1 MEALERKLAAHHAAK
16 EAVEASAAA
25 AAEAAAAGGGD
36 RGSGSGKGRG
46 GGKDGAISDGTDQG
60 DGSSADQTVPGW
72 VKKSKTFGARLA
84 KGGFAGLFDTEDTL
98 VASLAHDWGWASENK
113 IEEYIIKHDA
123 GGKEDPNGALDR
135 VKGVLQELYGTILSL
150 YYYYASAT
158 ADLDTYTIGPN
169 EFNMFIVDNDVA
181 INGSPECSK
190 HHLEQLFIG
199 VDSGQKVK
207 EEFNKLHALSRQEFL
222 QILIRIC
229 VHRYMKPRRRGE
241 QPLFTDVSEAMRE
254 FFSVHLFPRLDPAAL
269 QVSNDFRQKFV
280 YIEETDEALYEHV
293 ETLTA
298 LYEVY
303 SGKDHNRSDL
313 TAHSKMLGMDE
324 WLDLCSDLELI
335 DDEFTLREAR
345 LCFLWSRLRVADES
359 NAAQRRAMC
368 NLRFEDFNE
377 CIVRLCTMKVIPTDE
392 EVEDGGFTDGGEM
405 FLELRKANEW
415 RTWSMDRQIA
425 WNDELRQP
433 IWRCV
438 HHIMA
443 IITRGVEERLLGK
456 DVPTTGNY
464 KLTKKIVEKFK
475 YQLPNKT

>member
-1 MEALERKLAAHHAAK
+1 MEALERKLAAHHAAKEAVMASMMSDSEVGEAEARLAELKRRAAAGELTDEERREMEALERKLAAHHAAK
-16 EAVEASAAA
+16 EAVEAADVAAAEAA
-25 AAEAAAAGGGD
+25 AAEAAAAGGGG
-36 RGSGSGKGRG
+36 RGGGSAKGRG
-46 GGKDGAISDGTDQG
+46 GGNDGVTSDGTDQG

-72 VKKSKTFGARLA
+72 LKKSKTFGARLA

-113 IEEYIIKHDA
+113 IEEYIVKHDA
-123 GGKEDPNGALDR
+123 GGKVDPDGALDR

-158 ADLDTYTIGPN
+158 TDLDTYTIGPN

-222 QILIRIC
+222 QVLIRIC

-280 YIEETDEALYEHV
+280 YIEETDDALYEHV

-303 SGKDHNRSDL
+303 SGKDHDRSDL
-313 TAHSKMLGMDE
+313 TAHSKSRAGLG
-324 WLDLCSDLELI
+324 
-335 DDEFTLREAR
+335 
-345 LCFLWSRLRVADES
+345 
-359 NAAQRRAMC
+359 
-368 NLRFEDFNE
+368 
-377 CIVRLCTMKVIPTDE
+377 
-392 EVEDGGFTDGGEM
+392 
-405 FLELRKANEW
+405 
-415 RTWSMDRQIA
+415 
-425 WNDELRQP
+425 
-433 IWRCV
+433 
-438 HHIMA
+438 
-443 IITRGVEERLLGK
+443 
-456 DVPTTGNY
+456 TTGECTRHVPI
-464 KLTKKIVEKFK
+464 LCPCLHAPESAPHHTHTKRPQHIWAASRPRMLSRCDCIAIV
-475 YQLPNKT
+475 